1 MEKILVVDDEAA
13 IRDLIQYN
21 LTAAGFAVT
30 TANDGLV
37 ACQLAESEAFACI
50 VLDLMLPKRSGVE
63 VTKYLRQREIMT
75 PIIML
80 TARHEEADKI
90 IGLELGADDYMTKP
104 FSPRELI
111 ARIKA
116 IRRRVQESPSTSTSQ
131 SARVT
136 FGAISWQMNETFLRQ
151 EGRELPLTRKEFELL
166 TFLVHNR
173 QKVISRQQI
182 ILEVWQSHEP
192 IMSRMVD
199 MQVSHLR
206 DKIEPDPK
214 HPQFLLT
221 ARGFGYRLEVSS
233 YEK

>member
-30 TANDGLV
+30 TANDGLA
-37 ACQLAESEAFACI
+37 ACQLAEAEAFDCI

-63 VTKYLRQREIMT
+63 VTKYLRQQEIMT

-104 FSPRELI
+104 FSPRELV

-116 IRRRVQESPSTSTSQ
+116 IRRRVQEPTTTPKN
-131 SARVT
+131 ARVT
-136 FGAISWQMNETFLRQ
+136 FGEISWQMNETFLRQ
-151 EGRELPLTRKEFELL
+151 AGRELPLTRKEFELL

>member
-21 LTAAGFAVT
+21 LETAGFAVT
-30 TANDGLV
+30 TADNGV
-37 ACQLAESEAFACI
+37 TACQLAENETFACI

-63 VTKYLRQREIMT
+63 VTKYLRLREIMT

-104 FSPRELI
+104 FSPRELV

-116 IRRRVQESPSTSTSQ
+116 IRRRVQEPPTLAKNVQ
-131 SARVT
+131 VT
-136 FGAISWQMNETFLRQ
+136 FGPITWQMNETFLRQ
-151 EGRELPLTRKEFELL
+151 GKRELPLTRKEFELL
-166 TFLVHNR
+166 TFLVQNR

-233 YEK
+233 YEKQA

>member
-1 MEKILVVDDEAA
+1 MERILVVDDEAA
-13 IRDLIQYN
+13 IRELIKYN
-21 LTAAGFAVT
+21 LELAGYDVVVAA
-30 TANDGLV
+30 DGV
-37 ACQLAESEAFACI
+37 IACELAAQQSFACI
-50 VLDLMLPKRSGVE
+50 VLDLMLPRRSGVE
-63 VTKYLRQREIMT
+63 VTKYLRQAEIMT

-116 IRRRVQESPSTSTSQ
+116 IRRRVQAPAT
-131 SARVT
+131 SARQVVVT
-136 FGAISWQMNETFLRQ
+136 FGATQWHVGESFLRRAEQ
-151 EGRELPLTRKEFELL
+151 ELPLTRKEFELL
-166 TFLVHNR
+166 AFLVQHR

-182 ILEVWQSHEP
+182 IAEVWQSHEP

-199 MQVSHLR
+199 MQISHLR

-214 HPQFLLT
+214 HPRFLLT
-221 ARGFGYRLEVSS
+221 ARGFGYRLEVTS
-233 YEK
+233 YEKQA

>member
-1 MEKILVVDDEAA
+1 V
-13 IRDLIQYN
+13 
-21 LTAAGFAVT
+21 
-30 TANDGLV
+30 
-37 ACQLAESEAFACI
+37 
-50 VLDLMLPKRSGVE
+50 
-63 VTKYLRQREIMT
+63 
-75 PIIML
+75 
-80 TARHEEADKI
+80 
-90 IGLELGADDYMTKP
+90 
-104 FSPRELI
+104 

-116 IRRRVQESPSTSTSQ
+116 IRRRVQEPPTLAKNVQ
-131 SARVT
+131 VT
-136 FGAISWQMNETFLRQ
+136 FGPITWQMNETFLRQ
-151 EGRELPLTRKEFELL
+151 GKRELPLTRKEFELL
-166 TFLVHNR
+166 TFLVQNR

-233 YEK
+233 YEKQA